1 MMSTLLNLSGKID
14 PQTVAIF
21 ETVGR
26 ILAELGVPYVV
37 VGATA
42 RDLVLHLGHGAK
54 LRSVTKDVDFA
65 IEVPNWSAFNAV
77 KDSLCGEGFSTT
89 NIQHRLLS
97 PEKMEVD
104 IVPFGQLEDG
114 ATSIAWPPKGD
125 VVTNVL
131 GFHEACNNA
140 EWVRI
145 QESPELDIPVVTP
158 SGMVLLKLIAW
169 TDRARDLCVKDAQDI
184 AYLLENYEEIP
195 EVRDALF
202 KTEQV
207 MEKYEWDQTM
217 GGSHLLGEHAGS
229 IASEHTREMISQLVV
244 GELGE
249 RNMEKLID
257 EMCTRRTWAR
267 YERNSQLL
275 SAFMA
280 GFGI

>member
-1 MMSTLLNLSGKID
+1 MSTLLNLSGEID

-26 ILAELGVPYVV
+26 ILAELQVPYVV

-42 RDLVLHLGHGAK
+42 RDLVMHLGHGAK

-65 IEVPNWSAFNAV
+65 IEVPSWSAFNAV
-77 KDSLCGEGFSTT
+77 KDRLCEEGFSIT

-114 ATSIAWPPKGD
+114 VASIAWPPKGD
-125 VVTNVL
+125 VVMSVL
-131 GFHEACNNA
+131 GFQEACNNA

-169 TDRARDLCVKDAQDI
+169 TDRARELRVKDAQDI
-184 AYLLENYEEIP
+184 AYLFESYEEIS

-202 KTEQV
+202 NAVEI
-207 MEKYEWDQTM
+207 MEKYEWDQTL
-217 GGSHLLGEHAGS
+217 GSTHLLGEHAS
-229 IASEHTREMISQLVV
+229 RIASKDTRAMISQLA
-244 GELGE
+244 GGGLGE
-249 RNMEKLID
+249 RNLERLID
-257 EMCTRRTWAR
+257 EMCIQRTGMQ
-267 YERNSQLL
+267 YERNNRRL

>member
-1 MMSTLLNLSGKID
+1 MSTLLNLSGKID

-21 ETVGR
+21 EAVGR

-65 IEVPNWSAFNAV
+65 IEVPSWSAFNAV
-77 KDSLCGEGFSTT
+77 KDRLCGEGFSTT
-89 NIQHRLLS
+89 KIQHRLLS
-97 PEKMEVD
+97 PKKMEVD
-104 IVPFGQLEDG
+104 IVPFGQLEVG
-114 ATSIAWPPKGD
+114 AASIAWPPKGD
-125 VVTNVL
+125 VVMNVL

-145 QESPELDIPVVTP
+145 QESPELNIPVVTP

-169 TDRARDLCVKDAQDI
+169 TDRARELRVKDAQDI
-184 AYLLENYEEIP
+184 AYLFDSYEEIL

-202 KTEQV
+202 KAEQI
-207 MEKYEWDQTM
+207 MERYEWDRTM
-217 GGSHLLGEHAGS
+217 GGSHLLGEHASS
-229 IASEHTREMISQLVV
+229 ITSKDTRAMISQLVA

-249 RNMEKLID
+249 CNMERLID
-257 EMCTRRTWAR
+257 EMCSQRTGAQ

>member
-1 MMSTLLNLSGKID
+1 MSTLLNLSGKID

-26 ILAELGVPYVV
+26 ILAELRVPYVV

-42 RDLVLHLGHGAK
+42 RDLVMHLGHGAK

-65 IEVPNWSAFNAV
+65 IEVPSWSAFNAV
-77 KDSLCGEGFSTT
+77 KDRLCEEGFSIT

-114 ATSIAWPPKGD
+114 VASIAWPPKGD
-125 VVTNVL
+125 VVMSVL
-131 GFHEACNNA
+131 GFQEACNNA

-169 TDRARDLCVKDAQDI
+169 TDRTRELRMKDAQDI
-184 AYLLENYEEIP
+184 AYLFESYEEIP

-202 KTEQV
+202 NAVQM
-207 MEKYEWDQTM
+207 MEKYEWNQTL
-217 GGSHLLGEHAGS
+217 GSTHLLGEHAS
-229 IASEHTREMISQLVV
+229 RIASKDTRAMISRLV
-244 GELGE
+244 GGGLGE
-249 RNMEKLID
+249 RNLKRLID
-257 EMCTRRTWAR
+257 EMCIQRTGEQ
-267 YERNSQLL
+267 YERNSRRL

>member
-1 MMSTLLNLSGKID
+1 MSTLLNLSGKID
-14 PQTVAIF
+14 PQTVTIF
-21 ETVGR
+21 ETVGH

>member
-1 MMSTLLNLSGKID
+1 MSTLLNLSGKID
-14 PQTVAIF
+14 SDTVAIF

-54 LRSVTKDVDFA
+54 LRSITKDVDFA
-65 IEVPNWSAFNAV
+65 IEVPSWSAFNSV
-77 KDSLCGEGFSTT
+77 KDRLCEEGFSTT
-89 NIQHRLLS
+89 KIQHRLLS

-104 IVPFGQLEDG
+104 IVPFGQVEDG

-125 VVTNVL
+125 VVMNVL

-145 QESPELDIPVVTP
+145 QESPELNIPVVTP

-169 TDRARDLCVKDAQDI
+169 TDRARELRVKDAQDI
-184 AYLLENYEEIP
+184 AYLFESYEEIP
-195 EVRDALF
+195 VVRDALF
-202 KTEQV
+202 EDDRI
-207 MEKYEWDQTM
+207 MERYEWDRTLS
-217 GGSHLLGEHAGS
+217 GSHLLGEHAGS
-229 IASEHTREMISQLVV
+229 IASKDTCAMISRLAT

-249 RNMEKLID
+249 RNMERLID
-257 EMCTRRTWAR
+257 EMCEKRTGSQ
-267 YERNSQLL
+267 YERNRQLL

-280 GFGI
+280 GIDI